1 MDQLLI
7 GGHRALVAYGF
18 NIAADA
24 LQRAMDKI
32 EKMEKALKQIADE
45 SDDPG
50 ISYIASNALEE

>member
-7 GGHRALVAYGF
+7 GGQKALVSYGF
-18 NIAADA
+18 TIAADA

-45 SDDPG
+45 ADDPG
-50 ISYIASNALEE
+50 IGYIASNALEE